1 MAALDSH
8 IAETAPA
15 IANKSAAKDSAKYKP
30 ELVKDDDEAVED
42 LNDDGVAEAMSD
54 DDEGEDEVVEE
65 VDITAGPESIAG
77 TDDGDGDGDEEP
89 TPSSPA
95 PAAPE
100 RRDGGFAFW
109 FGFGFG
115 FGEDRF
121 ERLQYGR
128 RVRDGSELPDRFEGG
143 GRPVGDARGYG
154 RVRRECCLGC
164 VVGVLY
170 EYACNER

>member
-54 DDEGEDEVVEE
+54 DDEGETSVEE

-95 PAAPE
+95 PAAPVT
-100 RRDGGFAFW
+100 DGEMARFA

-128 RVRDGSELPDRFEGG
+128 RVRDGSELPCRFEGG
-143 GRPVGDARGYG
+143 G
-154 RVRRECCLGC
+154 
-164 VVGVLY
+164 
-170 EYACNER
+170 

>member
-54 DDEGEDEVVEE
+54 DDEGEDERRGGGHHRRSRVHR
-65 VDITAGPESIAG
+65 GYGRWGRGWGRG
-77 TDDGDGDGDEEP
+77 TDAILARPRGPRDR
-89 TPSSPA
+89 
-95 PAAPE
+95 
-100 RRDGGFAFW
+100 RRDGEFA

-128 RVRDGSELPDRFEGG
+128 RVRDGSELPCRFEGG
-143 GRPVGDARGYG
+143 G
-154 RVRRECCLGC
+154 
-164 VVGVLY
+164 
-170 EYACNER
+170 